1 MLATDLWLVRA
12 NDYVQP
18 LRRTWL
24 ELDIPKNPICARGG
38 VMVYYK
44 KENFKTALKNRVEY
58 ILKKHYK
65 TSRPF
70 SVEIHK
76 KSSSLDSDVYLCKV
90 GIRGE
95 KPIRL
100 YAKRA
105 REEGLIIKHEYETM
119 KHLWDRYYYK
129 EGEMIIPKPIDYWEN
144 GATLFVERVKG
155 RRLSRILGCKALPVF
170 RWFFPTNLRELMNC
184 AANWLAHFHS
194 VTRKAKKISFN
205 AAVQEDLKNISVQW
219 PSVLG
224 QKQIDKCFVKLR
236 DFALNLDTTPH
247 IITGRHGDYDPDN
260 ILMSSDRTCVIDFA
274 YFSYGTPLLDVANF
288 MVSLELHSTPVHTM
302 SYHSLGF
309 CRKLANDFLATY
321 NRIAKLP
328 FSKDEVNLYRVLKF
342 IRALGYAK
350 KAVEMGPE
358 NSFWTLL
365 LRLQSMY
372 AAQQIEN
379 LLKGNDLR

>member
-1 MLATDLWLVRA
+1 ML
-12 NDYVQP
+12 
-18 LRRTWL
+18 
-24 ELDIPKNPICARGG
+24 ICSIDGG
-38 VMVYYK
+38 ITAYYK
-44 KENFKTALKNRVEY
+44 KENFKTALKHRVGY
-58 ILKKHYK
+58 ILKKQYK
-65 TSRPF
+65 TSRPL

-95 KPIRL
+95 KTIRL

-105 REEGLIIKHEYETM
+105 REEAFIIKHEYEMT

-129 EGEMIIPKPIDYWEN
+129 EREMIIPKPIDYWEN

-155 RRLSRILGCKALPVF
+155 RRLSTILGYKGLPVI
-170 RWFFPTNLRELMNC
+170 RWFFPTSFRELMNH

-194 VTRKAKKISFN
+194 VTRKTKKISFN
-205 AAVQEDLKNISVQW
+205 AAIQEDLKNIIVQW
-219 PSVLG
+219 PSAIS

-236 DFALNLDTTPH
+236 DFALSLDTTPH
-247 IITGRHGDYDPDN
+247 TITGRHGDYDPDN
-260 ILMSSDRTCVIDFA
+260 IIMASDRTCVIDFA

-288 MVSLELHSTPVHTM
+288 MVTLELHSTPFHTM

-309 CRKLANDFLATY
+309 WRKFANYFLATY
-321 NRIAKLP
+321 NSIAKLP

-350 KAVEMGPE
+350 KAVEMGSE
-358 NSFWTLL
+358 NSFGTLL
-365 LRLQSMY
+365 LRLQSIY
-372 AAQQIEN
+372 AAQQVKN
-379 LLKGNDLR
+379 FLKGNDLG